1 MKQTLSSLKP
11 PVEDSNLVSI
21 TSSITGA
28 IIPPDSPPHSI
39 PQELKSLDVSMI
51 GSTTESSLMDETSNT
66 GHNKDP
72 LHSSS
77 GVSIGWNTVN
87 NLMNE
92 VQTDVNETI
101 KVHGKPENNVGTDL
115 SALGSLTPNSSFD
128 LQAKSTPSDDI
139 KQFMSKSY
147 GEATSSIDDRS
158 RSLSPESF
166 IIRSH
171 PGVKPSYRSSDP
183 GIIVQQARPR
193 VMAFY
198 LMVTLLF
205 TPCFHN
211 INCDFVFV
219 SII

>member
-1 MKQTLSSLKP
+1 MKQTSSSLKP
-11 PVEDSNLVSI
+11 PVEDINLVSI
-21 TSSITGA
+21 TSNITGA

-51 GSTTESSLMDETSNT
+51 GSTTESSFMDETSNT

-87 NLMNE
+87 NLMSE
-92 VQTDVNETI
+92 VQTDIDTI

-115 SALGSLTPNSSFD
+115 GTLGSLTPNSSDVD
-128 LQAKSTPSDDI
+128 LQAKSIPSNDT

-147 GEATSSIDDRS
+147 GEATASIDDRS

-166 IIRSH
+166 FIRSH

-193 VMAFY
+193 PKNSNGS
-198 LMVTLLF
+198 LSHGN
-205 TPCFHN
+205 TPIHTMF
-211 INCDFVFV
+211 
-219 SII
+219 S